1 MVVAGVELDV
11 GAGVVEVVGSA
22 DGVDIMTAVVVVVVL
37 ELVMVQV
44 SSVTSRDIETTR
56 DMTTIKNNLTQKQ
69 EENAHESETE
79 ADLVVGAQDVDEEL
93 VAAAEV
99 DDVKTAVVDAVLE
112 LVIIQVASV
121 TSRNIRKNQS
131 KTRTEPE

>member
-56 DMTTIKNNLTQKQ
+56 DMTTTKNNLTQKQ

>member
-1 MVVAGVELDV
+1 MV
-11 GAGVVEVVGSA
+11 GAQ
-22 DGVDIMTAVVVVVVL
+22 DVDEELVAAAVVDDVKTAVVVL

-44 SSVTSRDIETTR
+44 SSVTSRDIE
-56 DMTTIKNNLTQKQ
+56 MTTIKNNLTQKQ

-79 ADLVVGAQDVDEEL
+79 ADLVVTAQDVDEEL
-93 VAAAEV
+93 VAAAVV
-99 DDVKTAVVDAVLE
+99 DDVTTAVVDAVLE

>member
-1 MVVAGVELDV
+1 M
-11 GAGVVEVVGSA
+11 
-22 DGVDIMTAVVVVVVL
+22 
-37 ELVMVQV
+37 
-44 SSVTSRDIETTR
+44 
-56 DMTTIKNNLTQKQ
+56 
-69 EENAHESETE
+69 
-79 ADLVVGAQDVDEEL
+79 VGAQDVDEEL
-93 VAAAEV
+93 VAAAVV